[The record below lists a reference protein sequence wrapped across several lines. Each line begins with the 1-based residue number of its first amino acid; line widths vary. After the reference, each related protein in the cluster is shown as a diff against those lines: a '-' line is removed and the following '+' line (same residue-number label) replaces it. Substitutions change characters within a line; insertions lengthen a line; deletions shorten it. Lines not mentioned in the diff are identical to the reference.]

1 MVSITFPT
9 ISMLIVVESFPRLF
23 EDRSEAVFG
32 FLEIDH
38 VPDRFEIVDLNILV
52 LEVES
57 MFPDVDTKDRYMVGQ
72 RVLVGGSDNFQSSS
86 VGIPRKPTPTATL
99 DCSGLGDEIFEE
111 TFNGVEILED
121 LFFEHSTVEFTTTL
135 GYRRQVLPEKRMI
148 NVTATVELQS
158 TLKDN
163 FFFGV
168 LSFGIRFFCGIEA
181 VNISLMMLGMMELH
195 DFFAYVRF
203 QSIISIGKRWEGVE
217 CSCTCCKMERHYISG
232 AQGVAR
238 KGEHV
243 FANKVAK

>member
-1 MVSITFPT
+1 MSK
-9 ISMLIVVESFPRLF
+9 
-23 EDRSEAVFG
+23 
-32 FLEIDH
+32 
-38 VPDRFEIVDLNILV
+38 LV
-52 LEVES
+52 KLSKE
-57 MFPDVDTKDRYMVGQ
+57 Q
-72 RVLVGGSDNFQSSS
+72 
-86 VGIPRKPTPTATL
+86 A
-99 DCSGLGDEIFEE
+99 C
-111 TFNGVEILED
+111 
-121 LFFEHSTVEFTTTL
+121 
-135 GYRRQVLPEKRMI
+135 
-148 NVTATVELQS
+148 TATVELQS

-203 QSIISIGKRWEGVE
+203 QSLLTCVVLVSISYQEGSWGTIYVISIGKRWEGVG

-243 FANKVAK
+243 FA